1 MLSTLANNEDCMGA
15 GARVGADTDL
25 SVHTAQLFY
34 YTRNWSILEVFNAPT
49 RTEAHIIMRSM
60 KGVIPLPATGYIQVH
75 AYESFAQ
82 IPLQDV
88 SVSVTATD
96 GTAIALRLTDRSGRI
111 DPIPIPVPER
121 SESLAPNPGERPYTT
136 VNLIARLRNY
146 EQIFIDDLQVFAD
159 ITTTQDLPMIPL
171 SELPGSRNK
180 SETFNTS
187 RQNL

>member
-1 MLSTLANNEDCMGA
+1 
-15 GARVGADTDL
+15 
-25 SVHTAQLFY
+25 
-34 YTRNWSILEVFNAPT
+34 
-49 RTEAHIIMRSM
+49 M

-121 SESLAPNPGERPYTT
+121 SESLAPNPEERPYTI